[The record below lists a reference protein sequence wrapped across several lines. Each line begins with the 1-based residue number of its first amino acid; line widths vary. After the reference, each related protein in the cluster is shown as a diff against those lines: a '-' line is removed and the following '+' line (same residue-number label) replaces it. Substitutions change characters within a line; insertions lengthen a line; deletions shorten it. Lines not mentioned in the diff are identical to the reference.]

1 MKRLLLLMVS
11 FLSLSMAFC
20 QNSAKKQKSADSVV
34 WSGYE
39 GYSTVY
45 LYKNELDTTI
55 YPEIDEIEEY
65 KISSYT
71 RSEYAIDGL
80 KAVRAEFLNTMSLLP
95 KKQLDMML
103 GDYSGNKK
111 IVFIKIV
118 LSKGVITKLEF
129 SFYVPAKGIL
139 PDSLI
144 ILADKKIRTVKFH
157 DFEGFGIDSIVL
169 NLLIYKKNF
178 TKLCTKSI

>member
-11 FLSLSMAFC
+11 FLSLSMVFC
-20 QNSAKKQKSADSVV
+20 QNSAKKQKSAESLV
-34 WSGYE
+34 WSVRE

-45 LYKNELDTTI
+45 LYKNELDKTI
-55 YPEIDEIEEY
+55 YHNIKDEDEEARMSAY
-65 KISSYT
+65 NG
-71 RSEYAIDGL
+71 SEYAIDGL
-80 KAVRAEFLNTMSLLP
+80 KAVRTEFLNTMSLLP
-95 KKQLDMML
+95 EKQLDMML
-103 GDYSGNKK
+103 RDYSGNKK

-129 SFYVPAKGIL
+129 SFYVPTKGIL

-178 TKLCTKSI
+178 TKLCTK

>member
-1 MKRLLLLMVS
+1 MVS

-34 WSGYE
+34 WSEYE

-71 RSEYAIDGL
+71 RSELQL
-80 KAVRAEFLNTMSLLP
+80 K
-95 KKQLDMML
+95 ML
-103 GDYSGNKK
+103 
-111 IVFIKIV
+111 
-118 LSKGVITKLEF
+118 
-129 SFYVPAKGIL
+129 
-139 PDSLI
+139 
-144 ILADKKIRTVKFH
+144 
-157 DFEGFGIDSIVL
+157 
-169 NLLIYKKNF
+169 
-178 TKLCTKSI
+178 